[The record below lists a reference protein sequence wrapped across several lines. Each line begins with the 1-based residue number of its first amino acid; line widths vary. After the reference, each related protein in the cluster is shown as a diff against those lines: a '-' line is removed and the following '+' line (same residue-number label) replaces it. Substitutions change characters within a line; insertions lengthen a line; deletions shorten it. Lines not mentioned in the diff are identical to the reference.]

1 MAARHASPLTLRE
14 LVLFSLLGC
23 FMYLSKVLME
33 FLPNVHLLAA
43 LTTAYTVCYRKKA
56 LYPIYIYVF
65 LNGLFAGFSL
75 WWLPYLYLWTLL
87 WGAVMLLPRNMK
99 KTVAIPVYMTV
110 CALHGFLF
118 GTLYAPAQA
127 LMFGLNFQQMV
138 AWIAAGLPYDLIH
151 GVSNFFAGILVLPI
165 VEVLKRADRIRPQ

>member
-14 LVLFSLLGC
+14 LVHFSLLGC
-23 FMYLSKVLME
+23 FMYLSKALME

-99 KTVAIPVYMTV
+99 NPVAIPVYMTV
-110 CALHGFLF
+110 CTLHGFLF